1 MKRSWWFLL
10 AFGSLVSAASC
21 GTSGDLSLGS
31 FPSTQVVLTGGT
43 SSLGGSDPVG
53 SAGYG
58 GYQTG
63 FGGDFPSCLPGAGL
77 PSAAHRYD
85 FSGSGPDL
93 LDRNGSADGEV
104 FGGAVLDDSGQLSL
118 DGEDDYVD
126 LANGIFGTGPSI
138 SILLWAR
145 IESGPAYWRI
155 FDFGTSSDGED
166 PPEDQHTVGTYYIA
180 LTPETGFEPNG
191 LALFIGR
198 GGPSSET
205 KLLSPIQI
213 AEQEVA
219 IAVVL
224 DGEADRASLF
234 FGGRVVSE
242 TALGGPLS
250 DFEEVNNWLG
260 KSQYSADPHARG
272 TYDELRIYHQ
282 ALTACEV
289 SALTAL
295 GPDDP
300 GTD

>member
-1 MKRSWWFLL
+1 M
-10 AFGSLVSAASC
+10 
-21 GTSGDLSLGS
+21 
-31 FPSTQVVLTGGT
+31 
-43 SSLGGSDPVG
+43 G

-58 GYQTG
+58 GYPTG
-63 FGGDFPSCLPGAGL
+63 FGGDFPSCFTGGELPI
-77 PSAAHRYD
+77 AAHRYD
-85 FSGSGPDL
+85 FSGSGVEL
-93 LDRNGSADGEV
+93 VDRNGAADGEV
-104 FGGAVLDDSGQLSL
+104 FGGAVLDGSGQLSL
-118 DGEDDYVD
+118 EGDDDYVD
-126 LANGIFGTGPSI
+126 LANGIFGGGESI

-166 PPEDQHTVGTYYIA
+166 PPEGEHTVGTYYIA

-191 LALFIGR
+191 LALLIGR

-205 KLLSPIQI
+205 RLLSPIQI

-224 DGEADRASLF
+224 DGGADRVSLF
-234 FGGRVVSE
+234 YGGRVVSE

-300 GTD
+300 G